1 MLSDAKPIILA
12 IDDDAIILNA
22 IVSTLKSDYSIRPFT
37 SGGQALKFL
46 EKHSADLILL
56 DGQMPGMTGMEVL
69 SSLQRDRAVRD
80 IPVIFITGAAD
91 GESEVEA
98 LQQGAVDFIRKPLKP
113 RPLLTRVRLQI
124 ELQNHRRHMEK
135 LVEEKTSSLN
145 EAYNKLRRREDI
157 TLNLL
162 ARVTDLRDANTGDHI
177 ERTTEIVRI
186 IVSDLLAVPQPGY
199 ILTPE
204 QGDDIVKSA
213 KLHDLGKI
221 ATPDHIL
228 LKPGPLTKDE
238 FATIKLHPVRGEEL
252 LNDLIRQLEDSF
264 LNTARE
270 ITYAHHERWDGDGY
284 PLGLKGD
291 TIPLSARIVAIA
303 DVYDA
308 LSSTRPYKEAYSH
321 EVSRDTIME
330 NRGSHF
336 DPYLADVFLRHEK
349 QIARIGSLI
358 GT

>member
-1 MLSDAKPIILA
+1 MSCDVKPVILA

-22 IVSTLKSDYSIRPFT
+22 IVSTLRTDYSIRPFT
-37 SGGQALKFL
+37 SGTQALKFL
-46 EKHSADLILL
+46 EKHPADLILL
-56 DGQMPGMTGMEVL
+56 DGQMPGMTGFEVL
-69 SSLQRDRAVRD
+69 GALQRDRGTRD

-98 LQQGAVDFIRKPLKP
+98 LQLGAVDFIRKPVKP

-124 ELQNHRRHMEK
+124 ELQNHRRHMER

-145 EAYNKLRRREDI
+145 EAYTKLKLREDI

-162 ARVTDLRDANTGDHI
+162 ARITDMRDADTGEHI

-186 IVSDLLAVPQPGY
+186 IVSDLLGNPQPGY
-199 ILTPE
+199 SLSSE

-228 LKPGPLTKDE
+228 LKPGPLTRDE
-238 FATIKLHPVRGEEL
+238 FDTIKQHPVRGKEL
-252 LNDLIRQLEDSF
+252 LTDFIRQMEDSF
-264 LNTARE
+264 LNTACE
-270 ITYAHHERWDGDGY
+270 ITYAHHERWDGTGY
-284 PLGLKGD
+284 PQGLKGEE
-291 TIPLSARIVAIA
+291 IPLSARIVAIA

-321 EVSRDTIME
+321 EISRDTIVE
-330 NRGSHF
+330 NRGTHF
-336 DPYLADVFLRHEK
+336 DPHLVDVFLRHEK
-349 QIARIGSLI
+349 QIAHMGDRTGK
-358 GT
+358 